1 MSAQGAQCWRDQG
14 QCTTEMLIRIFG
26 KRDQEP
32 YGDIVHDHLKKP
44 VPYQGAAELVL
55 KIDAIS
61 RSLHPESGGNRF
73 RSVYS
78 RGAGNRNTLPEEYW
92 QEEAPGVPAR
102 VKDTLYLQLVGRQHT
117 SIQGRICGRLT
128 RRKYISFRSALELIY
143 LLWEEQPQSRQ
154 DSS

>member
-26 KRDQEP
+26 KRGQEP

-61 RSLHPESGGNRF
+61 RSLNPGVAENQF
-73 RSVYS
+73 RSVHRS
-78 RGAGNRNTLPEEYW
+78 ARGTGNTLPKEYW
-92 QEEAPGVPAR
+92 KGEAAAIPAR
-102 VKDTLYLQLVGRQHT
+102 ETDTIYLQLVGRQHT
-117 SIQGRICGRLT
+117 SIQGRICGRFT
-128 RRKYISFRSALELIY
+128 GRKYISFRSALELIF
-143 LLWEEQPQSRQ
+143 LLTEEPLARSP
-154 DSS
+154 DTS